1 MERISRRRQIPLV
14 APAVHQLH
22 SCFWRFFKM
31 LLALCS
37 AYRVSWYHS
46 SHLLLLKGSRVFQN
60 IGFLLNFLAVKLT
73 QTSWIGWSSF
83 SMSSD
88 KEILQ
93 LAMKS
98 SGGIVESWNTV
109 NPTWN
114 KFIRHSAVCLLA
126 FTLIWWND
134 NLWQRTLTIFGV
146 LQLFS

>member
-1 MERISRRRQIPLV
+1 MFETELKHQIIDQKQNNCNGAHKQKATNTISGPSG
-14 APAVHQLH
+14 PSTSQL
-22 SCFWRFFKM
+22 
-31 LLALCS
+31 LLKIFLNVTCTLFGLPS
-37 AYRVSWYHS
+37 E
-46 SHLLLLKGSRVFQN
+46 LLLKGSRVFQN

-109 NPTWN
+109 NPT
-114 KFIRHSAVCLLA
+114 
-126 FTLIWWND
+126 
-134 NLWQRTLTIFGV
+134 
-146 LQLFS
+146 